1 MLTAFALSV
10 TVVAIGASAV
20 VMVERIRRPHRL
32 LLKPPQRPSSG
43 RIMCDQAMRI
53 GVTANVGADPER
65 VRYPDVR
72 FVALLSD
79 ELARR
84 LGYAE

>member
-1 MLTAFALSV
+1 
-10 TVVAIGASAV
+10 
-20 VMVERIRRPHRL
+20 
-32 LLKPPQRPSSG
+32 
-43 RIMCDQAMRI
+43 MRI